1 MSNRKMLLL
10 YAGPYYN
17 DTTLSASD
25 CQELVNNS
33 GATEFVIL
41 SAYTFN
47 YTKVGDKVLWSNWV
61 SNTANVP
68 DSVFGTTNAGSI
80 ATIRQQMLDKIV
92 EYDQTRTNYNPTTHN
107 YAEYID
113 DAVELAEKLVQAKP
127 ACKIW
132 FGLPAILQNCQ
143 PAALCYNYYY
153 KTYFY
158 NPLKEK
164 LTAKGIWSNAEGFY
178 YGTEDVVAWYTKFN
192 TSSVSTQFNNVV
204 VQNMKNVSDMVHAD
218 GKLFLWIPYYRDLPS
233 LDTVN
238 RVGHIVNK
246 TNIFDIVILQP
257 NEYFGSYRNYGTD
270 SQQDLR
276 NNVAFIDSC
285 VSAQK
290 MKTKAG
296 AIVGSTKTSTTEIG
310 FEMEINEKIT
320 SSETDE
326 AGKTHLQRYN
336 SYVSTFGKYITG
348 ATKRPCAFYF
358 DRADRMH
365 NSAVYNRIKNFFNYG
380 T

>member
-10 YAGPYYN
+10 YAGPYYS
-17 DTTLSASD
+17 DSKLSASD

-41 SAYTFN
+41 TAHTFN
-47 YTKVGDKVLWSNWV
+47 YTKVNDKVLWANWV
-61 SNTANVP
+61 SNKNNVP
-68 DSVFGTTNAGSI
+68 DSVFGTTNASSI
-80 ATIRQQMLDKIV
+80 ATIRQQMLDKIA
-92 EYDQTRTNYNPTTHN
+92 YFDQTRSGYDPTTHN

-113 DAVELAEKLVQAKP
+113 DVVELAEKLVQADSS
-127 ACKIW
+127 CKIW

-143 PAALCYNYYY
+143 PAAFCYNYYY

-158 NPLKEK
+158 DPLKTK
-164 LTAKGIWSNAEGFY
+164 LTAKGIWGNAEGFY

-192 TSSVSTQFNNVV
+192 TASVSAQFNNVV
-204 VQNMKNVSDMVHAD
+204 VQNMKHVSDMVHSD
-218 GKLFLWIPYYRDLPS
+218 GKKFLWIPYYRDLPD
-233 LDTVN
+233 LDTIS

-257 NEYFGSYRNYGTD
+257 NEYFGSYRNYGA
-270 SQQDLR
+270 SNQQDLR
-276 NNVAFIDSC
+276 GNVSFIDSC

-296 AIVGSTKTSTTEIG
+296 AVVGSSKSSSTEIG
-310 FEMEINEKIT
+310 FEMEINANIT
-320 SSETDE
+320 SNETDE

-336 SYVSTFGKYITG
+336 SYVSTFGKYIIG
-348 ATKRPCAFYF
+348 SVKRPCAFYF
-358 DRADRMH
+358 DRASYMH
-365 NSAVYNRIKNFFNYG
+365 NSAVYNRIKSFFHYG